1 MSGKLPE
8 DIQKTVGE
16 VLGRPGERMGVD
28 QYMGLS
34 LRVGLALAAER
45 ERCARIAET
54 DTDWTVFQRRPKT
67 DWKGDQTNV
76 YAAPDDEH
84 MPTPANVFAYANGIA
99 AGRAIAAAIRSGE

>member
-54 DTDWTVFQRRPKT
+54 DTDWTPF
-67 DWKGDQTNV
+67 
-76 YAAPDDEH
+76 
-84 MPTPANVFAYANGIA
+84 FAYTTGIA
-99 AGRAIAAAIRSGE
+99 AGRAIAAAIRKPTPYPAWQKLSD

>member
-45 ERCARIAET
+45 ERCAKRNEAHLAGLEREERDPT
-54 DTDWTVFQRRPKT
+54 T
-67 DWKGDQTNV
+67 GQTQ
-76 YAAPDDEH
+76 
-84 MPTPANVFAYANGIA
+84 
-99 AGRAIAAAIRSGE
+99 

>member
-1 MSGKLPE
+1 MQMSGKLPE

-54 DTDWTVFQRRPKT
+54 T
-67 DWKGDQTNV
+67 
-76 YAAPDDEH
+76 
-84 MPTPANVFAYANGIA
+84 GIA
-99 AGRAIAAAIRSGE
+99 AGRAIAAAIRKPTPYPAWQKLSD

>member
-8 DIQKTVGE
+8 EIQKTVGE

-54 DTDWTVFQRRPKT
+54 DTDWTPFQR
-67 DWKGDQTNV
+67 NAV
-76 YAAPDDEH
+76 
-84 MPTPANVFAYANGIA
+84 NVFAYTTGIA
-99 AGRAIAAAIRSGE
+99 AGRAIAAAIRKPTPYPAWQKLSD

>member
-45 ERCARIAET
+45 ERCARIAEI
-54 DTDWTVFQRRPKT
+54 
-67 DWKGDQTNV
+67 
-76 YAAPDDEH
+76 APPADDGTY
-84 MPTPANVFAYANGIA
+84 PSAVNVFAYTTGIA
-99 AGRAIAAAIRSGE
+99 AGRAIAAAIRKPTPYPAWQKLSD

>member
-54 DTDWTVFQRRPKT
+54 DTDWTPFQR
-67 DWKGDQTNV
+67 NS
-76 YAAPDDEH
+76 
-84 MPTPANVFAYANGIA
+84 NVFAYTTGIA
-99 AGRAIAAAIRSGE
+99 AGRAIAAAIRKPTPYPAWQKLSD